1 MILTNGFVMDE
12 NFELRKMDIK
22 ICGDKIAE
30 LGESLSG
37 DEKID
42 MSRKY
47 ILPGFIDTHI
57 HGAYGNRIGN
67 ENADLGKITE
77 FEATQGVTS
86 IAITTASSD
95 FESILS
101 QIECAV

>member
-22 ICGDKIAE
+22 ICDDKIAE

-57 HGAYGNRIGN
+57 HGAY
-67 ENADLGKITE
+67 
-77 FEATQGVTS
+77 
-86 IAITTASSD
+86 
-95 FESILS
+95 
-101 QIECAV
+101 